1 MIEILKEIETKY
13 DVSSITYK
21 NIQVWPFLR
30 IPYYYKYLYYKYGV
44 FDGEALKDNF
54 NKLERINN
62 SLYGLDNLLR
72 KYNYFVFTDTGEKKL
87 VNKKYVDKI
96 AETLISEIGRNNTL
110 VIEQPIQGLHFNRQE
125 ILSKH
130 IISLELFRFLYTI
143 IAILSAKFTSNNR
156 LTINN
161 QSILDEINKKYSL
174 NIDYKI
180 LIYRFFCYK
189 KLFRNF
195 LKIYNPDAIFINCY
209 YRPEYQAAIY
219 SAKELGIKTI
229 ELQHGLIN
237 EKHAAYNIFTEL
249 DKNFFPDYLLCFGD
263 YFKNSFKNKNFIN
276 PQHIYS
282 IGNGYIDYINNYYN
296 GDKKLIELIRKYKK
310 SVAVSSIP
318 EIEHKQIPFIREA
331 AMNNK
336 NIIYIFIP
344 RIPNKNYSYANFP
357 SNVVFFKHLDFYKI
371 VKYVDFHSTI
381 FSTCAFEAPAIG
393 TPNILI
399 NIDNLAKEYLS
410 VLLEDKELTKLT
422 DSVNEF
428 VNIILNWDRKNS
440 DEIKK
445 RHSGFFADNHREKL
459 RIALSEILGRKF
471 G

>member
-13 DVSSITYK
+13 DVSSITYN
-21 NIQVWPFLR
+21 NIQLWPFLR
-30 IPYYYKYLYYKYGV
+30 IPYYHSL
-44 FDGEALKDNF
+44 FDASNWRKIDF
-54 NKLERINN
+54 SKSERINN
-62 SLYGLDNLLR
+62 SLYGLGNLFR
-72 KYNYFVFTDTGEKKL
+72 KYNFFVFTDTGEKRL

-237 EKHAAYNIFTEL
+237 EKHGAYNIFTEL
-249 DKNFFPDYLLCFGD
+249 DKNYFPDYLLCFGE
-263 YFKNSFKNKNFIN
+263 YFKKSFKNNNFIGSE
-276 PQHIYS
+276 HIYS
-282 IGNGYIDYINNYYN
+282 IGSGYIDYINNYY
-296 GDKKLIELIRKYKK
+296 DIDFKLFEVVGKYEK
-310 SVAVSSIP
+310 SVAVTSQYGLESKLINF
-318 EIEHKQIPFIREA
+318 IKQA
-331 AMNNK
+331 AKMDRD
-336 NIIYIFIP
+336 ILYIFIP
-344 RIPNKNYSYANFP
+344 RDLDRDYSKYKMP
-357 SNVVFFKHLDFYKI
+357 SNIVILKHLDFYKI
-371 VKYVDFHSTI
+371 IKFVDFHSTI
-381 FSTCAFEAPAIG
+381 CSTCAFEAPAMG

-399 NIDNLAKEYLS
+399 NIDNLANEYLS
-410 VLLEDKELTKLT
+410 ILLKDEEVTKIT
-422 DSVNEF
+422 NSPNEF
-428 VNIILNWDRKNS
+428 VNIILNWDMKNS
-440 DEIKK
+440 NEIKK

-459 RIALSEILGRKF
+459 RMALSEILGRKF

>member
-13 DVSSITYK
+13 DVSSITYN
-21 NIQVWPFLR
+21 NIQLWPFLR
-30 IPYYYKYLYYKYGV
+30 IPYYHSL
-44 FDGEALKDNF
+44 FDASNWRKIDF
-54 NKLERINN
+54 SKSERINN
-62 SLYGLDNLLR
+62 SLYGLGNLFR
-72 KYNYFVFTDTGEKKL
+72 KYNFFVFTDTGEKRL

-237 EKHAAYNIFTEL
+237 EKHGAYNIFTEL
-249 DKNFFPDYLLCFGD
+249 DKNYFPDYLLCFGE
-263 YFKNSFKNKNFIN
+263 YFKKSFKNNNFIGSE
-276 PQHIYS
+276 HIYS
-282 IGNGYIDYINNYYN
+282 IGSGYIDYINNYY
-296 GDKKLIELIRKYKK
+296 DIDFKLFEVVGKYEK
-310 SVAVSSIP
+310 SVAVTSQYGFESKI
-318 EIEHKQIPFIREA
+318 ISFIKQA
-331 AMNNK
+331 AQMNRD
-336 NIIYIFIP
+336 ILYIFIP
-344 RIPNKNYSYANFP
+344 RDPDRDYSKYKMP
-357 SNVVFFKHLDFYKI
+357 SNIVIFQHLDFYKI
-371 VKYVDFHSTI
+371 IKYVDFHSTI
-381 FSTCAFEAPAIG
+381 YSTCAYEAPAMG

-399 NIDNLAKEYLS
+399 NIDNLANEYLS
-410 VLLEDKELTKLT
+410 ILLKDEEVTKIT
-422 DSVNEF
+422 NSPNEF
-428 VNIILNWDRKNS
+428 VNIILNWDMKNS
-440 DEIKK
+440 NEIKK

-459 RIALSEILGRKF
+459 RMALSEILGRKF